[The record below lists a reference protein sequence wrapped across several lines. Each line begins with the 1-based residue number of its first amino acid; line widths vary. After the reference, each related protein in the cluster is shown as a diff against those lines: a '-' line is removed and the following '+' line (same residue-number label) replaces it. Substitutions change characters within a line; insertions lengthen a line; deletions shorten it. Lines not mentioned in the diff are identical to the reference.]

1 MKTNEYIEKVASDLI
16 EAMKTAGTNFML
28 PWVKDG
34 MPKNLGRLKTKDP
47 YYYGINTFVL
57 WYEKDRQGFKSN
69 IWGTEKQIKDA
80 GGKVK
85 DEHQRKATQVVLWK
99 PFTYKDKYK
108 KDTGDHKK
116 GDTRLVSSV
125 NMRFFWVYNLDQT
138 TLEKQEEKLE
148 GAKVRPDVE
157 TYIKNTGAKVEHGG
171 DRCFYVPSKD
181 FIKMVHKDKFK
192 RTADSSATENYY
204 STFLHELT
212 HWTGHESRLK
222 RKMDDYFGTKGYAFE
237 ELVAE
242 MGAAMQCA
250 ILGVTSKPKKESAQY
265 LNSWIKGLKDNPK
278 AIMSAV
284 GKAGSAV
291 KYLENLQ

>member
-1 MKTNEYIEKVASDLI
+1 
-16 EAMKTAGTNFML
+16 
-28 PWVKDG
+28 
-34 MPKNLGRLKTKDP
+34 
-47 YYYGINTFVL
+47 
-57 WYEKDRQGFKSN
+57 
-69 IWGTEKQIKDA
+69 
-80 GGKVK
+80 
-85 DEHQRKATQVVLWK
+85 
-99 PFTYKDKYK
+99 
-108 KDTGDHKK
+108 
-116 GDTRLVSSV
+116 
-125 NMRFFWVYNLDQT
+125 
-138 TLEKQEEKLE
+138 
-148 GAKVRPDVE
+148 
-157 TYIKNTGAKVEHGG
+157 
-171 DRCFYVPSKD
+171 
-181 FIKMVHKDKFK
+181 MVHKDKFK
-192 RTADSSATENYY
+192 RTADSSVTENYY

-222 RKMDDYFGTKGYAFE
+222 RKMDDYFGTAGYAFE